1 VSSFCRLLGAT
12 FLIVFALVAFTPLV
26 GALSPRPVPL
36 VPADAAVVLAGS
48 VSADGAL
55 SDSSLRRAVQ
65 GIRLYKKGL
74 VPLLVL
80 SGGGGSRGS
89 REAEIRAEL
98 AREMGVPQSAIMLL
112 TNASTT
118 REEAAKAAGLLLSRG
133 TRHVLVVTDPLH
145 MARARVAFAAEG
157 FEVEAAPTSLP
168 RISQSPGG
176 RLRLGR
182 ALTEEWLATLLYRAS
197 HVFQRRTM

>member
-1 VSSFCRLLGAT
+1 MILLCRLLGTAC
-12 FLIVFALVAFTPLV
+12 LVVFAVVAFTPLV
-26 GALSPRPVPL
+26 GALIPRPVPL

-80 SGGGGSRGS
+80 SGGGARGT

-98 AREMGVPQSAIMLL
+98 AREMGVPRSAIVLL

-118 REEAAKAAGLLLSRG
+118 REEAAEAARLLLSRG

-157 FEVEAAPTSLP
+157 FEVEAAPTSRP

-182 ALTEEWLATLLYRAS
+182 TLAEEWLATLLYRAS
-197 HVFQRRTM
+197 QVFQRRTT